1 MSKLL
6 ATIIRIWNICL
17 VSAIYMAHFLV
28 GKFISWLHY
37 VDYRLCP
44 RWGACPS
51 PSTQKLPRY
60 HVFQHCYT
68 YILFNLY
75 SVFLHGSPYNIVPF
89 IYHYQI
95 LRNFLINTPSV
106 VLSLYHKNLN
116 TKYISFQWYILS
128 HS

>member
-1 MSKLL
+1 MSKLS
-6 ATIIRIWNICL
+6 ATIIGIWHICL
-17 VSAIYMAHFLV
+17 VSAIWHTFFFV
-28 GKFISWLHY
+28 GKPISWLHY

-44 RWGACPS
+44 RWGAYPS
-51 PSTQKLPRY
+51 PSAQTLPRY

-75 SVFLHGSPYNIVPF
+75 LVFLYGSPYNIVPF

-95 LRNFLINTPSV
+95 LRNFLINTPLV

-116 TKYISFQWYILS
+116 TKYISLEWYIFS